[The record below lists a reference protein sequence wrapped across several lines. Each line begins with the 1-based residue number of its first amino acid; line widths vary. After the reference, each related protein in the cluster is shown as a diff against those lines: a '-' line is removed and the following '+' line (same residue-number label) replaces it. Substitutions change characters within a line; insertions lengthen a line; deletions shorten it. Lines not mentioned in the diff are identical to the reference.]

1 MLRHLG
7 FQAGSV
13 KNGRDAL
20 KALKEKPYTFLLTD
34 IKMPGMN
41 GLELI
46 QRTRDEYP
54 QVPTVTMTGYYNQR
68 HFYTRL
74 REEVLRAERQK
85 HPLALIFLDLDNFK
99 KYNDTHG
106 HFR

>member
-13 KNGRDAL
+13 KNGHDAL

-34 IKMPGMN
+34 IRMPGMN

-68 HFYTRL
+68 HFYARL
-74 REEVLRAERQK
+74 RDEVIRAERQK